1 MSSTLAKGLRVLEAL
16 ASSESARGISE
27 FARELKLDKSAVQR
41 IFQTLAASGYI
52 EKDPGTSQYRPTLR
66 LWELGSV
73 VISRNETRR
82 LLHPIL
88 RYAAKTSGLTVYFA
102 WADFPDVIYL
112 DKVEGEKGRP
122 NSSDPGHRI
131 PLHLAASGRAILAF
145 LDTPNLAKA
154 EKMIEKQS
162 EFEGDYVK
170 RLRADLKVIQQRL
183 YASTERGSSSRINS
197 VAAPVWAPT
206 STFPVGSI
214 VLTSDS
220 STLPHDDFER
230 IGALAVSTGEQA
242 TRMLGGSYPVAI
254 NDAP

>member
-16 ASSESARGISE
+16 AASDSARGISE

-41 IFQTLAASGYI
+41 IFQTLAAEGYI
-52 EKDPGTSQYRPTLR
+52 EKDAGSSQYKPTLR

-73 VISRNETRR
+73 VIGRNETRR

-131 PLHLAASGRAILAF
+131 PLHVAASGRAILAF
-145 LDTPNLAKA
+145 LDQQHLPKIEKA
-154 EKMIEKQS
+154 IEKQG
-162 EFEGDYVK
+162 EFEADYTK

-183 YASTERGSSSRINS
+183 YACTERGSTSRINS
-197 VAAPVWAPT
+197 VAAPVWGPA
-206 STFPVGSI
+206 SALPVGSI

-220 STLPHDDFER
+220 ATLPHADFER

-242 TRMLGGSYPVAI
+242 TRMLGGSYPIAI

>member
-16 ASSESARGISE
+16 AASDSARGISE

-41 IFQTLAASGYI
+41 IFQTLAAEGYI
-52 EKDPGTSQYRPTLR
+52 EKDAGTSQYKPTLR

-73 VISRNETRR
+73 VIGRNETRR
-82 LLHPIL
+82 LVHPIL
-88 RYAAKTSGLTVYFA
+88 RYAAKTSGLNVYFA

-131 PLHLAASGRAILAF
+131 PLHVAASGRAILAF
-145 LDTPNLAKA
+145 LDQAHIAKA
-154 EKMIEKQS
+154 EKSIEKSS
-162 EFEGDYVK
+162 EYDSDYLK
-170 RLRADLKVIQQRL
+170 RLRTDLKHIQQRL
-183 YASTERGSSSRINS
+183 FAATERGSTSRINS
-197 VAAPVWAPT
+197 IAAPVWGPAATTPM
-206 STFPVGSI
+206 GSI

-220 STLPHDDFER
+220 ATLPHTDFER

-242 TRMLGGSYPVAI
+242 TRMLGGVYPIAI

>member
-16 ASSESARGISE
+16 AASDSARGISE

-41 IFQTLAASGYI
+41 IFQTLTAEGYI
-52 EKDPGTSQYRPTLR
+52 EKDLSSSQYKPTLR

-82 LLHPIL
+82 LVHPIL
-88 RYAAKTSGLTVYFA
+88 RYAAKTSGLNVYFA

-131 PLHLAASGRAILAF
+131 PLHIAASGRAILAF
-145 LDTPNLAKA
+145 LEPQQVTKL
-154 EKMIEKQS
+154 EKSIDKSS
-162 EFEGDYVK
+162 EYDADYLK
-170 RLRADLKVIQQRL
+170 RLRTDLKLIQQRL

-197 VAAPVWAPT
+197 VAAPVWGPASNVPM
-206 STFPVGSI
+206 GSI

-220 STLPHDDFER
+220 ATLPHSDFER
-230 IGALAVSTGEQA
+230 TGALAVSTGEQA
-242 TRMLGGSYPVAI
+242 TRMLGGVYPIAI

>member
-16 ASSESARGISE
+16 AASESARGISE

-41 IFQTLAASGYI
+41 IFQTLAAEGYI
-52 EKDPGTSQYRPTLR
+52 EKDAGSSQYKPTLR

-82 LLHPIL
+82 QLHPIL

-102 WADFPDVIYL
+102 WTDFPDVIYL

-131 PLHLAASGRAILAF
+131 PLHVAASGRAILAF
-145 LDTPNLAKA
+145 FDQQHFAK
-154 EKMIEKQS
+154 IEKSIDKHS
-162 EFEGDYVK
+162 EFDADYLK
-170 RLRADLKVIQQRL
+170 RLKADLKLTQQRL
-183 YASTERGSSSRINS
+183 FACTERGSTSRINS
-197 VAAPVWAPT
+197 VAAPVWAP
-206 STFPVGSI
+206 SSKLPVGSI
-214 VLTSDS
+214 VLTSNS
-220 STLPHDDFER
+220 ATLPHSDFDR

-242 TRMLGGSYPVAI
+242 TRMLGSSYPIAI